1 MRFALIGQNLPHE
14 DGLIREAAM
23 SDLFFNYDHPN
34 YRASRTS
41 EDLNHGP
48 DTEAEVK
55 AALRLD
61 AEDFV
66 NTLHLATGFILDPD
80 ELVADYFERE

>member
-34 YRASRTS
+34 YREACAS
-41 EDLNHGP
+41 EDLP
-48 DTEAEVK
+48 EAGTK